1 MIATLFVY
9 LAIFIVMLLVFQI
22 IFFEVSRSRALKVGN
37 YEWFA
42 NLNKPFNYT
51 RTGTMIFICFIC
63 YLFGGSDTSSTL
75 EWVIYLIIFCACGV
89 IADAVT
95 QFLLQKYGQIRCKKQ
110 LETAD
115 KLDVEFD
122 KIKEGLTDDENYEVS
137 MPRYNET
144 LIAKQYIKPEDHLA
158 FMSID
163 GGQYVKNFG
172 DYPAATFDVEPY
184 VDTNQVEATLSS
196 TPVRATTLTPTQ
208 QLPFK
213 DNRMDV
219 IFDEYANY
227 DKNEITRVLK
237 PGGTFIVNQ
246 YGTDNLKEFISMFMP
261 LGMSGSWDLTNCKQT
276 LESVGFK
283 ILEGYEDYGYIRFR
297 NISQLHTYMKQAV
310 PDVAENPDKY
320 KAFYTKAI
328 NDIKEK
334 NFFQLTTYRFLVVA
348 RH

>member
-1 MIATLFVY
+1 MVATLFIY

-22 IFFEVSRSRALKVGN
+22 IFFEVSRSRALKMGN
-37 YEWFA
+37 YEWFT

-51 RTGTMIFICFIC
+51 RTGTMVFICFIC

-75 EWVIYLIIFCACGV
+75 EWVLYLIIFCACGV

-110 LETAD
+110 LQTAD
-115 KLDVEFD
+115 KLDDEFN
-122 KIKEGLTDDENYEVS
+122 KLKEGLEEDESFEVS
-137 MPRYNET
+137 LPRYDET

-158 FMSID
+158 FMSVD
-163 GGQYVKNFG
+163 GGEYVKSFG
-172 DYPAATFDVEPY
+172 TYPAAAFDVEPY
-184 VDTNQVEATLSS
+184 VDQGEVQSNLAG
-196 TPVRATTLTPTQ
+196 TPVRATTLTETHQ
-208 QLPFK
+208 MPFK
-213 DNRMDV
+213 DNRIDV
-219 IFDEYANY
+219 IFDQYSNY

-246 YGTDNLKEFISMFMP
+246 YGTDNLKEFLSMYMP
-261 LGMSGSWDLTNCKQT
+261 LGMSGSWDLNNCKQT
-276 LESVGFK
+276 LQSVGFT
-283 ILEGYEDYGYIRFR
+283 ILEGYEDYGYLRFR
-297 NISQLHTYMKQAV
+297 NISQLHTYLKKAV
-310 PDVAENPDKY
+310 PDAAENPDKY
-320 KAFYTKAI
+320 KAFYTKAL